1 MMQSM
6 LLTFLI
12 LAGVPP
18 CTMGAADT
26 SCPHGQCDSQGS
38 GIEDDV
44 TMMQVDLQN
53 KHRKPVQKGSKPASM
68 SQAAKDDDKESIL
81 SFKNK
86 KFWSKM
92 LTKLGVNSISEIRS
106 KLNAKVMLRGE
117 KAVLKELKL
126 PTNISF
132 KDLSKALGDYMHSRG
147 HSRES
152 LLEKI
157 AVKGKHTSG

>member
-18 CTMGAADT
+18 CTLGAADT

-38 GIEDDV
+38 IEDDV
-44 TMMQVDLQN
+44 TLMQVELQN

-92 LTKLGVNSISEIRS
+92 LKKLGVNSIGEIRS
-106 KLNAKVMLRGE
+106 RLNAKVMMRGE

-126 PTNISF
+126 PANISF

-157 AVKGKHTSG
+157 SVKGKHTWG

>member
-1 MMQSM
+1 MTQSM

-12 LAGVPP
+12 LAGIPL
-18 CTMGAADT
+18 CTMGTADT

-38 GIEDDV
+38 IEDDV
-44 TMMQVDLQN
+44 TLMQVELQN

-92 LTKLGVNSISEIRS
+92 LKKLGVNSIGEIRS
-106 KLNAKVMLRGE
+106 RLNAKVMMRGE

-126 PTNISF
+126 PANISF

-157 AVKGKHTSG
+157 SVKGKHTWG